1 MAEYRR
7 DDYTG
12 KQTNVKNLRKVREP
26 HGDEFEVRK
35 EYVEEVRRGGQ
46 PTSRKKNKWKR
57 RIVAGSGGH

>member
-26 HGDEFEVRK
+26 GGDEFEVSK
-35 EYVEEVRRGGQ
+35 EHVADVRRGG
-46 PTSRKKNKWKR
+46 KKKPKDDKWKR